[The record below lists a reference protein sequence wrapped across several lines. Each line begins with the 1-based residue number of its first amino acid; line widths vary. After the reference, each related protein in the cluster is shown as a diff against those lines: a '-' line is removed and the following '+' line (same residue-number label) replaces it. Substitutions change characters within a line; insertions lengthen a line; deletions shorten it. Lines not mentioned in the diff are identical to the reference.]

1 MSAAQQEEYLNK
13 LRQQIQAQTIQ
24 EIMQKM
30 NEKCF
35 KVCVENISTCFCDNK
50 LFCLNAINCKFYR
63 CVLGRKEIVWTPLR
77 HSVSLIA
84 WIVIWTL
91 CKW

>member
-35 KVCVENISTCFCDNK
+35 KVCKYFN
-50 LFCLNAINCKFYR
+50 LFLWQQV
-63 CVLGRKEIVWTPLR
+63 VLFEC
-77 HSVSLIA
+77 H
-84 WIVIWTL
+84 
-91 CKW
+91 